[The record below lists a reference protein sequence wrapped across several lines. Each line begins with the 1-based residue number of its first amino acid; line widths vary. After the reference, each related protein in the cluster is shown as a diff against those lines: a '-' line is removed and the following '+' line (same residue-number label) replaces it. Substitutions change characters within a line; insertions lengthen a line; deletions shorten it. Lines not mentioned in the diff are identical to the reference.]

1 MRCSTVSL
9 FIGGHGREKPYII
22 RLLFLR
28 IVNVSI
34 RADDMAE
41 KLQSEVELHDVDL
54 GALQL
59 LVEYSYTGQVH
70 ITDENV
76 QVIYLPIV
84 KIII

>member
-1 MRCSTVSL
+1 
-9 FIGGHGREKPYII
+9 
-22 RLLFLR
+22 
-28 IVNVSI
+28 
-34 RADDMAE
+34 MAE

-76 QVIYLPIV
+76 QVFN
-84 KIII
+84 IILGYILINFNMITFQTLSKTIINNTLLNSNFK